1 MSTPH
6 IGAEKGDF
14 AKTVLMPG
22 DPLRAKYIAENFLTD
37 ARLVNSVRGM
47 LGYTGKY
54 NNKDVSVM
62 ASGMGIPS
70 MGIYSYE
77 LFKFYDVDNII
88 RIGTAGAISEKLH
101 LRDVVLAMA
110 SATNSNYAAQY
121 RLPGIPVPAASYNLL
136 KKADEAAEKLGKS
149 VTVGTILSSDTF
161 YDDAASLAEWK
172 KLGVLA
178 IEMESAALYFNAARL
193 NKNALCI
200 CTISDCPLTGE
211 ECSADE
217 REKTFSDMI
226 KIALECV

>member
-88 RIGTAGAISEKLH
+88 RIGTAGAISENVH
-101 LRDVVLAMA
+101 LRDMVLAMA

-121 RLPGIPVPAASYNLL
+121 RLPGTPVPTASYSLL
-136 KKADEAAEKLGKS
+136 KKADESAQKLGKS

-161 YDDAASLAEWK
+161 YDDASSLAEWK

-178 IEMESAALYFNAARL
+178 IEMESVALYFNAARL
-193 NKNALCI
+193 GKNALCI

-211 ECSADE
+211 ECSSNE
-217 REKTFSDMI
+217 REKTFDDMI